1 VLELKELLKTHGQST
16 KGRKP
21 ELFQR
26 ANELL
31 RLGSPKL
38 QTKIREIYEKAN
50 GTRRQLNYNRA
61 AQKNS
66 PVKSGNLVVKNPSR
80 PYIVHPDVRFK
91 AHPFFSKLETIIR
104 PTALMTAG
112 VSTHSSLHMK
122 LKFHLTPQ
130 QIHLIYVS
138 KTSTGT
144 YQTQVL
150 VRSVNAHMNVTH
162 DRVGDHFLMNV
173 YTTQ

>member
-1 VLELKELLKTHGQST
+1 MSACTLSVYTTLYLLLQRYLTSFRVLELKELLKTHGQST

-104 PTALMTAG
+104 PTALSKDMY
-112 VSTHSSLHMK
+112 VYN
-122 LKFHLTPQ
+122 
-130 QIHLIYVS
+130 IYSYYSPYWNSGGGPRCPCNPCSISVTLCLVHF
-138 KTSTGT
+138 TSE
-144 YQTQVL
+144 
-150 VRSVNAHMNVTH
+150 H
-162 DRVGDHFLMNV
+162 
-173 YTTQ
+173 